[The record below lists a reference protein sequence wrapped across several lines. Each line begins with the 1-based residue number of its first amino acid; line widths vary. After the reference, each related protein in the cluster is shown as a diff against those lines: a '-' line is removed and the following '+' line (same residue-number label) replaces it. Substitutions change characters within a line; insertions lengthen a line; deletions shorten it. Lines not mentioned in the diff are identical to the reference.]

1 MNSSKPIKEVVSVPS
16 AGPQPTQLSR
26 RVAGAVFFG
35 VLVLAFAP
43 TLVVLTMH
51 VAQSQLHSYILLIP
65 FISAY
70 LLYIRREQLPKDYSS
85 SLGLGLTAA
94 IAGVAALAI
103 ARLPS
108 TPIQPLSENDYLGVM
123 TLSFLCFLMSGGFL
137 FLGRRWMAAAAF
149 PVAFLFF
156 LIPMPDAMVDGLE
169 TASQLASAEAAN
181 LFFLASGMTF
191 LRDGTSFQLPNIAI
205 RVAQECSGIRSSWIL
220 LVTSLVASNLF
231 LRTTWR
237 RAVLV
242 AFVIPLGILRNGFRV
257 FVIGWLCVHV
267 GPQMINSLIHR
278 RGGPLF
284 FALSLIPL
292 FLLLWWMRR
301 GEGRRKS

>member
-94 IAGVAALAI
+94 IAGVAALA
-103 ARLPS
+103 
-108 TPIQPLSENDYLGVM
+108 
-123 TLSFLCFLMSGGFL
+123 
-137 FLGRRWMAAAAF
+137 
-149 PVAFLFF
+149 
-156 LIPMPDAMVDGLE
+156 
-169 TASQLASAEAAN
+169 
-181 LFFLASGMTF
+181 
-191 LRDGTSFQLPNIAI
+191 LRDYPA
-205 RVAQECSGIRSSWIL
+205 
-220 LVTSLVASNLF
+220 
-231 LRTTWR
+231 LR
-237 RAVLV
+237 
-242 AFVIPLGILRNGFRV
+242 FS
-257 FVIGWLCVHV
+257 H
-267 GPQMINSLIHR
+267 
-278 RGGPLF
+278 
-284 FALSLIPL
+284 
-292 FLLLWWMRR
+292 
-301 GEGRRKS
+301 